1 MTVMA
6 ERLEADVALIHIAGG
21 DARVTPPPGT
31 LAQTAPRR
39 AARSRSEDMLFLTVS
54 VQTVRSIPAGLLD
67 HLARL
72 ASEAYFGTPGTV
84 TAALREAAVA
94 VNDHLL
100 SANQGQ
106 AESMQFEGRFLAAV
120 LREGD
125 LYLAQCGPGQAVL
138 IRPGQL
144 TRWSSDEATSRPLG
158 LTVAP
163 FVRFFHVEGR
173 PRDLILMTTWAPPV
187 WSDPTLSGLADLE
200 TAQAVERLV
209 AAAGQDLTGLL
220 ARLLET
226 SAAASAHASQPS
238 PATAASR
245 PMARPARA
253 SARLQAEGQA
263 GAPARSLRSIPT
275 ATSRAL
281 GRVGRALLRPFT
293 ALGAWLAGMLPGWTE
308 APSPGAFSPALLAGT
323 AIAVPL
329 IIVAIVSVLYF
340 RRGRAEQFNQFL
352 LQAQAAV
359 VSAQL
364 KPSPDEARADWQ
376 VARHWLE
383 QADSYGSSADSDA
396 LHQQVDAVLDEL
408 DHVRRIEFL
417 PAVSG
422 GVGPGARVTA
432 AAATPTDLYMLDSAR
447 DRILHAWF
455 TGRGFEIDR
464 DFGCLEALGASAD
477 LDPIVD
483 LLIQPEPGAL
493 GAEGVVAVDEDG
505 TLVYCAP
512 GKTPASGQLTPPP
525 TGWGRIQAV
534 DLLGDSLFVLDP
546 KANAVWIYAAVDGLF
561 AGSPAIYFAEDVQNL
576 SSAVDIA
583 VTQDELFLLFSD
595 GHLDRCRRLEENA
608 PDGSLRIRL
617 ECETGLTL
625 FPSGTAV
632 PGGGSVFPAELV
644 YSPPPEP
651 SLFVLDGPTGSVFQ
665 LSMRLVYQQRF
676 VPTPELKGTITDLT
690 VGRPHDLYLAAGDQ
704 LYFAQPTP

>member
-1 MTVMA
+1 M
-6 ERLEADVALIHIAGG
+6 IHIAGG

-31 LAQTAPRR
+31 LAQMAPRR
-39 AARSRSEDMLFLTVS
+39 AARGRAEDMLFLTVT

-84 TAALREAAVA
+84 TAALREAASA

-106 AESMQFEGRFLAAV
+106 AESMQFEGRLLGAV

-125 LYLAQCGPGQAVL
+125 LYVAQAGPGQAVL
-138 IRPGQL
+138 IRPGAL
-144 TRWSSDEATSRPLG
+144 TRWSSDEAASRPLG
-158 LTVAP
+158 LTVSP
-163 FVRFFHVEGR
+163 FLRFYHVEGR
-173 PRDLILMTTWAPPV
+173 PRDLILLTTWAPPV
-187 WSDPTLSGLADLE
+187 WSDPTLSGLSDLE

-220 ARLLET
+220 AQLLEP
-226 SAAASAHASQPS
+226 SGASARVPAAAPAPSARPS
-238 PATAASR
+238 SR
-245 PMARPARA
+245 PARPAARA
-253 SARLQAEGQA
+253 TEEGA
-263 GAPARSLRSIPT
+263 SRGTERALRSIPT

-281 GRVGRALLRPFT
+281 HRVGSILTRPFAAVGT
-293 ALGAWLAGMLPGWTE
+293 WIAGMLPGWTE
-308 APSPGAFSPALLAGT
+308 SPSPGAFSPALLAAT
-323 AIAVPL
+323 AVAVPL
-329 IIVAIVSVLYF
+329 IVVAIVSVLYF
-340 RRGRAEQFNQFL
+340 RRGRAEQFDQFL

-364 KPSPDEARADWQ
+364 KPGPEEARADWQ

-383 QADSYGSSADSDA
+383 QAARYGSSADSDT
-396 LHQQVDAVLDEL
+396 LSQQVNAVLDQL

-422 GVGPGARVTA
+422 GVGPGARVTS
-432 AAATPTDLYMLDSAR
+432 AAATPTDLYLLDSAR
-447 DRILHAWF
+447 DRLLHAWF
-455 TGRGFEIDR
+455 TGRGFEVDR

-493 GAEGVVAVDEDG
+493 GTEGVVAVDQDG

-512 GKTPASGQLTPPP
+512 GKTPASGQLTPPA
-525 TGWGRIQAV
+525 TGWGKIQSV
-534 DLLGDSLFVLDP
+534 DLLGENLFVLDP
-546 KANAVWIYAAVDGLF
+546 KANALWIYAAVDGLF
-561 AGSPAIYFAEDVQNL
+561 AGSPAIYFAEEVQNL
-576 SSAVDIA
+576 SAVVDMA

-625 FPSGTAV
+625 FPPGTAI
-632 PGGGSVFPAELV
+632 PGGGSVFPTEIV

-651 SLFVLDGPTGSVFQ
+651 SLFVLDGPTGDVFQ
-665 LSMRLVYQQRF
+665 FSMRLVYQQRF
-676 VPTPELKGTITDLT
+676 VATPPLKGDVTDLT
-690 VGRPHDLYLAAGDQ
+690 VGRPLDLYLAAGDQ
-704 LYFAQPTP
+704 LYYAQPTP

>member
-1 MTVMA
+1 MA

-21 DARVTPPPGT
+21 EARVTPPPGT

-39 AARSRSEDMLFLTVS
+39 AARGRAQDMLFLTVT

-84 TAALREAAVA
+84 TAALREAASA

-106 AESMQFEGRFLAAV
+106 AESLQFEGRLLAAV

-125 LYLAQCGPGQAVL
+125 LYLAQSGPGQAVL

-144 TRWSSDEATSRPLG
+144 TRWSSDEAASRPLG
-158 LTVAP
+158 LTVSP

-173 PRDLILMTTWAPPV
+173 PRDLVLMTTWAPPV

-200 TAQAVERLV
+200 TTQVVERLV

-220 ARLLET
+220 ARLLPP
-226 SAAASAHASQPS
+226 SAAGSSHEPLALPAPS
-238 PATAASR
+238 
-245 PMARPARA
+245 ARPAGR
-253 SARLQAEGQA
+253 
-263 GAPARSLRSIPT
+263 PARRPVRTPGEPAAAGGPRPLRSIPT

-281 GRVGRALLRPFT
+281 QRAGRFLLRPFSAVGT
-293 ALGAWLAGMLPGWTE
+293 WIAGMLPGWTE
-308 APSPGAFSPALLAGT
+308 SPSPGAFAPALLAGT
-323 AIAVPL
+323 AVAVPL
-329 IIVAIVSVLYF
+329 VIVSIVSVLYF
-340 RRGRAEQFNQFL
+340 RRGRAEQFDQFL

-359 VSAQL
+359 VAAQF
-364 KPSPDEARADWQ
+364 KPSPEEARTDWQ

-383 QADSYGSSADSDA
+383 QAERYGHTADSDA
-396 LHQQVDAVLDEL
+396 LSQQVEAVLDQL
-408 DHVRRIEFL
+408 DHVRRIEFV

-432 AAATPTDLYMLDSAR
+432 AAATPTDLYMLDAAR

-464 DFGCLEALGASAD
+464 EFGCVEALGTSAD

-483 LLIQPEPGAL
+483 LLLQPEPGAL
-493 GAEGVVAVDEDG
+493 GAEGVVGVDQDG

-534 DLLGDSLFVLDP
+534 DLLGENLYILDP
-546 KANAVWIYAAVDGLF
+546 KANAVWIYAAADGLF
-561 AGSPAIYFAEDVQNL
+561 AGSPAIYFAENVQNL
-576 SSAVDIA
+576 AGAVDLA

-608 PDGSLRIRL
+608 PDGSLRIRI
-617 ECETGLTL
+617 ECEQGLTL
-625 FPSGTAV
+625 FPSGTAI
-632 PGGGSVFPAELV
+632 PGGGSVFPAEIV
-644 YSPPPEP
+644 YAPPPEP
-651 SLFVLDGPTGSVFQ
+651 SLFVLDGPTGSLFQ
-665 LSMRLVYQQRF
+665 FSMRLVYQQRF
-676 VPTPELKGTITDLT
+676 IPTPALKETVTDMA
-690 VGRPHDLYLAAGDQ
+690 VGRPNDLYLAAGDQ
-704 LYFAQPTP
+704 LFFAQQTP

>member
-1 MTVMA
+1 MA

-39 AARSRSEDMLFLTVS
+39 AARGRADDMLFLSIS

-72 ASEAYFGTPGTV
+72 GTEAYFGTPGTV
-84 TAALREAAVA
+84 TSALRESAAA
-94 VNDHLL
+94 INDHLL

-125 LYLAQCGPGQAVL
+125 VYLAQCGPGQAVL

-144 TRWSSDEATSRPLG
+144 TRWTSEEAASRSLG

-163 FVRFFHVEGR
+163 FVRFFHFEGR
-173 PRDLILMTTWAPPV
+173 PRDLILLTTWAPPV

-200 TAQAVERLV
+200 TGQAVERLV

-220 ARLLET
+220 ARLLQPSAGS
-226 SAAASAHASQPS
+226 SAAVALPAPAAAAPS
-238 PATAASR
+238 SRPSVRAASR
-245 PMARPARA
+245 AEPGGKPRP
-253 SARLQAEGQA
+253 
-263 GAPARSLRSIPT
+263 LRSIPT
-275 ATSRAL
+275 PTTR
-281 GRVGRALLRPFT
+281 LLRQASSLLVRPFAAIGSWVT
-293 ALGAWLAGMLPGWTE
+293 SLLPGWTE
-308 APSPGAFSPALLAGT
+308 SPSPGTFPPSLLAGT

-329 IIVAIVSVLYF
+329 IVVAVVSVLYF
-340 RRGRAEQFNQFL
+340 RRGRVQQFEEFL

-364 KPSPDEARADWQ
+364 KPSAEEARADWQ

-383 QADSYGSSADSDA
+383 QAEAYGRSADSQA
-396 LHQQVDAVLDEL
+396 LRTQVETVLDEL
-408 DHVRRIEFL
+408 DHVQRVEFL

-422 GVGPGARVTA
+422 GVGPGARLSAT
-432 AAATPTDLYMLDSAR
+432 AATPTDLYVLDDAR

-464 DFGCLEALGASAD
+464 DFGCLEALGGTVD

-483 LLIQPEPGAL
+483 LLLQPEPGAL

-512 GKTPASGQLTPPP
+512 GKTPASGQLNPPG

-534 DLLGDSLFVLDP
+534 DLQGDNLYVLDP
-546 KANAVWIYAAVDGLF
+546 KANAVWIYASVDGLF
-561 AGSPAIYFAEDVQNL
+561 AGIPVIYFAEGIQSLNRAIDL
-576 SSAVDIA
+576 A
-583 VTQDELFLLFSD
+583 VTQDELFVLYDD
-595 GHLDRCRRLEENA
+595 GHLDRCRRFEENA
-608 PDGSLRIRL
+608 PDGSLRIRV
-617 ECETGLTL
+617 ECEQGLQL
-625 FPSGTAV
+625 FPAGTAV
-632 PGGGSVFPAELV
+632 PGGGSVLPVEMV
-644 YSPPPEP
+644 YAPPPEP

-665 LSMRLVYQQRF
+665 FSMRLVYQARF
-676 VPTPELKGTITDLT
+676 HPTPPLPEAVSDLA

-704 LYFAQPTP
+704 LYFIQPTP